1 MIVQTELLARN
12 LAALR
17 RANGFTLEEVAARVG
32 TTRQAVGK
40 WELGE
45 SLPDLP
51 HTAALAELYGV
62 TVDALI
68 SHDES
73 ALGYPVPPKGKH
85 IFGIVT
91 VGERGEIVLPERARE
106 IFGLQR
112 GSQLVVLGNEAA
124 GERGI
129 ALVESELMF
138 SYAEKIMKQAGKEE

>member
-17 RANGFTLEEVAARVG
+17 RANEFTLEEVAARVG

-112 GSQLVVLGNEAA
+112 GSQLVVLGNETA

-138 SYAEKIMKQAGKEE
+138 SYAEKIMKQAGKAE

>member
-17 RANGFTLEEVAARVG
+17 RANGFTLEEVAVRVG

-91 VGERGEIVLPERARE
+91 VGERGEIALPERARE

-112 GSQLVVLGNEAA
+112 GSQLVVLGNETA

-138 SYAEKIMKQAGKEE
+138 SYAEKIMKQAGKAE

>member
-73 ALGYPVPPKGKH
+73 KLGYPVPPKGKH

-112 GSQLVVLGNEAA
+112 GSQLVVLGSETA

-138 SYAEKIMKQAGKEE
+138 SYAEKIMKQAGKGE

>member
-45 SLPDLP
+45 CLPDLP

-112 GSQLVVLGNEAA
+112 GSQLVVLGSETA

-138 SYAEKIMKQAGKEE
+138 SYAEKIMRQAGKGE

>member
-17 RANGFTLEEVAARVG
+17 RANGLTLEEVAARVG

-112 GSQLVVLGNEAA
+112 GSQLVVLGSETA

-138 SYAEKIMKQAGKEE
+138 SYAEKIMKQARKEE

>member
-1 MIVQTELLARN
+1 MAKACPIC
-12 LAALR
+12 
-17 RANGFTLEEVAARVG
+17 
-32 TTRQAVGK
+32 
-40 WELGE
+40 
-45 SLPDLP
+45 P

-73 ALGYPVPPKGKH
+73 TLGYPVPPKGKH

-112 GSQLVVLGNEAA
+112 GSQLVVLGNETA

-138 SYAEKIMKQAGKEE
+138 SYAEKIMKRAGKAE

>member
-68 SHDES
+68 SHNES

-112 GSQLVVLGNEAA
+112 GSQLVVLGSETA

>member
-73 ALGYPVPPKGKH
+73 KLGYPVPPKGKH

-112 GSQLVVLGNEAA
+112 GSQLVVLGNETA

-129 ALVESELMF
+129 ALVESELMS

>member
-17 RANGFTLEEVAARVG
+17 RANGFTLEEVAVRVG

-112 GSQLVVLGNEAA
+112 GSQLVVLGNETA

-138 SYAEKIMKQAGKEE
+138 SYAEKIMKQAGKEK

>member
-17 RANGFTLEEVAARVG
+17 RANGFTLEEVAVRVG

-68 SHDES
+68 SHNES

-85 IFGIVT
+85 IFGTVT

-112 GSQLVVLGNEAA
+112 GSQLVVLGSETA

-138 SYAEKIMKQAGKEE
+138 SYAEKIMKQARKEE

>member
-68 SHDES
+68 SHNES

-112 GSQLVVLGNEAA
+112 GSQLVVLGSETA

-138 SYAEKIMKQAGKEE
+138 SYAEKIMKQARKEE

>member
-112 GSQLVVLGNEAA
+112 GSQLVVLGNETA

-138 SYAEKIMKQAGKEE
+138 SYAEKIMKQAGKAE

>member
-17 RANGFTLEEVAARVG
+17 RANGFTLEEVAVRVG

-62 TVDALI
+62 TMDALV

-112 GSQLVVLGNEAA
+112 GSQLVVLGNETT

-138 SYAEKIMKQAGKEE
+138 SYAEKIMKQAGKAE

>member
-1 MIVQTELLARN
+1 MIIRNELLARN

-17 RANGFTLEEVAARVG
+17 RANGFTLEEVAVRVG

-68 SHDES
+68 SHNES

-112 GSQLVVLGNEAA
+112 GSQLVVLGSETA

>member
-73 ALGYPVPPKGKH
+73 TLGYPVPPKGKH

-91 VGERGEIVLPERARE
+91 VRERGEIVLPERARE

-112 GSQLVVLGNEAA
+112 GSQLVVLGSETA

-138 SYAEKIMKQAGKEE
+138 SYAEKIMKQAGKGE

>member
-17 RANGFTLEEVAARVG
+17 RANGFTLEEIAARVG

-62 TVDALI
+62 TMDALI

-112 GSQLVVLGNEAA
+112 GSQLVVLGNETT

-138 SYAEKIMKQAGKEE
+138 SYAEKIMKQAGKAE

>member
-73 ALGYPVPPKGKH
+73 KLGYPVPPKGKH

-112 GSQLVVLGNEAA
+112 GSQLVVLGNETA

-138 SYAEKIMKQAGKEE
+138 SYAEKIMKQAGKAE

>member
-112 GSQLVVLGNEAA
+112 GSRLVVLGNETA

-138 SYAEKIMKQAGKEE
+138 SYAEKIMKQAGKAE

>member
-17 RANGFTLEEVAARVG
+17 RANGFTLEEVAVRVG

-112 GSQLVVLGNEAA
+112 GSQLVVLGNETA

>member
-17 RANGFTLEEVAARVG
+17 RANGFTLEEVAVRVG

-68 SHDES
+68 SHNES

-85 IFGIVT
+85 IFGTVT

-112 GSQLVVLGNEAA
+112 GSQLVVLGSETA

-138 SYAEKIMKQAGKEE
+138 SYAEKIMKQAGKGE

>member
-1 MIVQTELLARN
+1 MIIRNELLARN

-17 RANGFTLEEVAARVG
+17 RANGFTLEEVAVRVG

-68 SHDES
+68 SHNES

-112 GSQLVVLGNEAA
+112 GSQLVVLGSETA

-138 SYAEKIMKQAGKEE
+138 SYAEKIMKQARKEE

>member
-1 MIVQTELLARN
+1 MIIRNELLARN

-17 RANGFTLEEVAARVG
+17 RANGFTLEEVAVRVG

-68 SHDES
+68 SHNES

-112 GSQLVVLGNEAA
+112 GSQLVVLGNETA

-138 SYAEKIMKQAGKEE
+138 SYAEKIMKQAGKAE

>member
-85 IFGIVT
+85 IFGTVT

-112 GSQLVVLGNEAA
+112 GSQLVVLGNETA

-138 SYAEKIMKQAGKEE
+138 SYAEKIMKQAGKEG

>member
-17 RANGFTLEEVAARVG
+17 RANGFTLEEVAVRVG

-112 GSQLVVLGNEAA
+112 GSQLVVLGNETA

-138 SYAEKIMKQAGKEE
+138 SYAEKIMKQAGKAE

>member
-106 IFGLQR
+106 ISGLQR
-112 GSQLVVLGNEAA
+112 GSQLVVLGNETA

-138 SYAEKIMKQAGKEE
+138 SYAEKIMKQAGKAE

>member
-112 GSQLVVLGNEAA
+112 GSQLVVLGNETA

>member
-112 GSQLVVLGNEAA
+112 GSRLVVLGNETA

>member
-112 GSQLVVLGNEAA
+112 GSQLVVLGNETA

-138 SYAEKIMKQAGKEE
+138 SYAEKIMKQAGEAE

>member
-17 RANGFTLEEVAARVG
+17 RANGFTLEEVAVRVG

-62 TVDALI
+62 TMDALV

-112 GSQLVVLGNEAA
+112 GSQLVVLGSETA

-138 SYAEKIMKQAGKEE
+138 SYAEKIMKQAGKAE

>member
-112 GSQLVVLGNEAA
+112 GSQLVVLGSETA

-138 SYAEKIMKQAGKEE
+138 SYAEKIMKQAGKGE

>member
-1 MIVQTELLARN
+1 MFSDRLKQARKRKKLSQAELSRQL
-12 LAALR
+12 
-17 RANGFTLEEVAARVG
+17 GVTQ
-32 TTRQAVGK
+32 QAVGK

-73 ALGYPVPPKGKH
+73 TLGYPVPPKGKH

-112 GSQLVVLGNEAA
+112 GSQLVVLGSETA

-138 SYAEKIMKQAGKEE
+138 SYAEKIMKQAGKAE

>member
-68 SHDES
+68 SHNES

-112 GSQLVVLGNEAA
+112 GSQLVVLGSETA

-138 SYAEKIMKQAGKEE
+138 SYAEKIMKQAGKAE

>member
-112 GSQLVVLGNEAA
+112 GSQLVVLGSETA

>member
-73 ALGYPVPPKGKH
+73 TLGYPVPPKGKH

-112 GSQLVVLGNEAA
+112 GSQLVVLGNETA

-129 ALVESELMF
+129 ALVESGLMF
-138 SYAEKIMKQAGKEE
+138 SYAEKIMKQAGKEK

>member
-17 RANGFTLEEVAARVG
+17 RANGFTLEEVAVRVG

-68 SHDES
+68 SHNES

-112 GSQLVVLGNEAA
+112 GSQLVVLGNETA

>member
-17 RANGFTLEEVAARVG
+17 RANGFTLEEVAVRVG

-62 TVDALI
+62 TMDALI

-112 GSQLVVLGNEAA
+112 GSQLVVLGNETT

-138 SYAEKIMKQAGKEE
+138 SYAEKIMKQAGKAE

>member
-17 RANGFTLEEVAARVG
+17 RANGFTLEEVAVRVG

-112 GSQLVVLGNEAA
+112 GSQLVVLGSETA

>member
-17 RANGFTLEEVAARVG
+17 RANGFTLEEVAVRVG

-62 TVDALI
+62 TMDALV

-73 ALGYPVPPKGKH
+73 ALGYPVPPK
-85 IFGIVT
+85 V
-91 VGERGEIVLPERARE
+91 
-106 IFGLQR
+106 
-112 GSQLVVLGNEAA
+112 GSQAVLG
-124 GERGI
+124 RQDLI
-129 ALVESELMF
+129 TSPWVV
-138 SYAEKIMKQAGKEE
+138 IMN

>member
-68 SHDES
+68 SHNES

-112 GSQLVVLGNEAA
+112 GSQLVVLGNETA

-138 SYAEKIMKQAGKEE
+138 SYAEKIMKQAGKDK

>member
-17 RANGFTLEEVAARVG
+17 RATGFTLDAVAARDG

-112 GSQLVVLGNEAA
+112 GSQLVVLGNETA

-138 SYAEKIMKQAGKEE
+138 SYAEKIMKRAGKEE